1 MTRPGHCVGMA
12 GIVLYASVMSRTDTC
27 ELGGKCAMMRATV
40 MKVPHVQGKL
50 LLLMYE
56 LIDLASVDGSCGWEK
71 L

>member
-1 MTRPGHCVGMA
+1 MTRPGHWVGMA
-12 GIVLYASVMSRTDTC
+12 GIVLYASVTSCTDTC
-27 ELGGKCAMMRATV
+27 ELGGKRAMMRATV

-56 LIDLASVDGSCGWEK
+56 LINLASVDGSCGWEK